1 MIKPMPVIIDEVIIS
16 VEVSNQASGGAA
28 SAPSATDDKQAII
41 AECVERVLDILQQK
55 AER

>member
-1 MIKPMPVIIDEVIIS
+1 MPIIIDEVIIS

-28 SAPSATDDKQAII
+28 AAPSGTDDKQAII
-41 AECVERVLDILQQK
+41 SECVERVLAILQQK

>member
-1 MIKPMPVIIDEVIIS
+1 MPVIIDEVIIS

-28 SAPSATDDKQAII
+28 FAPSATDDKQAII

>member
-1 MIKPMPVIIDEVIIS
+1 MPVIIDEVIIS

-28 SAPSATDDKQAII
+28 SVTTATDDKQAII
-41 AECVERVLDILQQK
+41 AECVERVLEILQQK